1 MGLRLPLIIV
11 FRTPCTNLKK
21 NVKAYNTLKAKAV
34 RGVALGIG
42 GMTGAGVATAAF
54 IGDWD
59 ANAAK
64 KAGDVA
70 SMTVRKIIKR
80 HMLKLDNFNAKE
92 NTDNSVNDI
101 VDDLTGE
108 TFDSSPDCE
117 NDSDTANDSADDLEG
132 DTTNDSADDLA
143 DDNVDCQN
151 ADDSAND
158 SADDSANDSADDS
171 VNSENADDTAD
182 DCDDD

>member
-1 MGLRLPLIIV
+1 
-11 FRTPCTNLKK
+11 
-21 NVKAYNTLKAKAV
+21 
-34 RGVALGIG
+34 
-42 GMTGAGVATAAF
+42 MTGAGVATAAF

-80 HMLKLDNFNAKE
+80 HMLKLDNLNAKE

>member
-1 MGLRLPLIIV
+1 MRS
-11 FRTPCTNLKK
+11 
-21 NVKAYNTLKAKAV
+21 
-34 RGVALGIG
+34 VALGIG
-42 GMTGAGVATAAF
+42 GLTGAGVATAAF

-59 ANAAK
+59 VLAAK

-70 SMTVRKIIKR
+70 SITVRKIIKR
-80 HMLKLDNFNAKE
+80 HMLKLENFNANE

-101 VDDLTGE
+101 ADDLTGE
-108 TFDSSPDCE
+108 TFDSSPDYE
-117 NDSDTANDSADDLEG
+117 NASDTANDSADDLEG
-132 DTTNDSADDLA
+132 DTANDSADYLEGDTANDSADDLA

-158 SADDSANDSADDS
+158 SAEDSVDCENAND
-171 VNSENADDTAD
+171 TTD